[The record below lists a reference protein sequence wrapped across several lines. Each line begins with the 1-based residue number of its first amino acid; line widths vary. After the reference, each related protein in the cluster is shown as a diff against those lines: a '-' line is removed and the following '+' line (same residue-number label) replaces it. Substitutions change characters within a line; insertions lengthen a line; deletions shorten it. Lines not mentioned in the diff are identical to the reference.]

1 MSERDTR
8 SGGTQS
14 SPGSTEPQRARN
26 AKAFFATIVC
36 VLGLV
41 TAVGSA
47 IATLFVGVGV
57 DVVSA
62 GAVGIGLGVL
72 GYFLGA
78 GRLATA
84 TIIICVVALFL
95 GLAANQLIPG
105 VGGDDREL
113 PAVEPRSN
121 D

>member
-8 SGGTQS
+8 SGRTQD
-14 SPGSTEPQRARN
+14 SPGNDERRARN
-26 AKAFFATIVC
+26 AKAFLATIVC
-36 VLGLV
+36 VLGLI
-41 TAVGSA
+41 TAVGAA

-62 GAVGIGLGVL
+62 GAVGIGLGIL

-84 TIIICVVALFL
+84 TIIISVVALFL

-105 VGGDDREL
+105 IGGDDRPL
-113 PAVEPRSN
+113 PAVEPRAQ

>member
-8 SGGTQS
+8 SGRTQD
-14 SPGSTEPQRARN
+14 SPGSTEQQRARN
-26 AKAFFATIVC
+26 AKSFFATIVC
-36 VLGLV
+36 VLGLI
-41 TAVGSA
+41 TAVGAA
-47 IATLFVGVGV
+47 IAALFAGAGV

-62 GAVGIGLGVL
+62 GVVGIGLGVL

-84 TIIICVVALFL
+84 TIIVAVVALFF
-95 GLAANQLIPG
+95 GLAVNQLIPG

-113 PAVEPRSN
+113 PAVEPRAAE
-121 D
+121 